1 MIAIA
6 SILDTNAS
14 NKTRELWK
22 WLNEKCSYSDIK
34 LTQTPHLS
42 WQTADDYDLEAVQD
56 KIEKIVKKVKPF
68 SFSTSG
74 LGIFTED
81 KYILYLAVPV
91 SSDLIYLHDLIWDE
105 LREDAKARNNLYKN
119 GIWVPHISIIFDSV
133 EPDQLIC
140 AINELL
146 FTPIEFNVEVKS
158 IDILYN
164 TDNEF
169 GVLSRHY
176 LEK

>member
-22 WLNEKCSYSDIK
+22 WLNDKCSCSDIK

-42 WQTADDYDLEAVQD
+42 WQTADDYDLDTVQNII
-56 KIEKIVKKVKPF
+56 KNIVKRVKPF
-68 SFSTSG
+68 TFATSG

-91 SSDLIYLHDLIWDE
+91 SSALINLHDLLWNE
-105 LREDAKARNNLYKN
+105 LGESAKSRNTLYKN

-133 EPDQLIC
+133 ESDQLIC
-140 AINELL
+140 AIKELL
-146 FTPIEFNVEVKS
+146 FSPIAFRVEVKS

-164 TDNEF
+164 MDDEY

-176 LEK
+176 MDK